1 MIAQLQALID
11 QYWSWLRDKT
21 TLREINDTWVEV
33 TAPYLDRHNDYIQ
46 FYVRRDNGGFI
57 LTDDSHTIQDL
68 RNSGCDLKS
77 GRRQELLKTTLRG
90 YGVELSADALT
101 VRATSDTF
109 AQKKHDLV
117 QAILAINDMF
127 YVASPVVNSL
137 FLEDVSDW
145 LRDADVR
152 SLPKVRFTGK
162 SGYDY
167 TFDFAIPASRK
178 APERIVEAINHPT
191 RDLIKR
197 VAFAW
202 IDTREARSPGSR
214 AYAFINDREG
224 PPPVDALAALRNY
237 DVRPVLWSHRDE
249 VRDELAA

>member
-1 MIAQLQALID
+1 MIAQIKTLMD
-11 QYWSWLRDKT
+11 QYWAWLRDKT
-21 TLREINDTWVEV
+21 VLREVNDTWVEV

-77 GRRQELLKTTLRG
+77 ARRQELLKTTLRG
-90 YGVELSADALT
+90 FGVELQGDTL
-101 VRATSDTF
+101 VVKATSETF

-117 QAILAINDMF
+117 QVILAINDMF
-127 YVASPVVNSL
+127 YIASPVVTSL
-137 FLEDVSDW
+137 FVEDVSNW
-145 LRDADVR
+145 LQNAEVR
-152 SLPKVRFTGK
+152 YLPKVRFTGK

-178 APERIVEAINHPT
+178 APERIVQTINHPT
-191 RDLIKR
+191 RDLVKR

-202 IDTREARSPGSR
+202 IDTREARSPDSR
-214 AYAFINDREG
+214 AYAVINDLEV
-224 PPPVDALAALRNY
+224 PPPQDALAALRRY
-237 DVRPVLWSHRDE
+237 EVRPILWSHRDE

>member
-1 MIAQLQALID
+1 MIAQIQTLID

-21 TLREINDTWVEV
+21 SLREVNDTWVEV

-46 FYVRRDNGGFI
+46 FYIRRDNGGFI

-68 RNSGCDLKS
+68 HNSGCDLKS
-77 GRRQELLKTTLRG
+77 GKRQEILKTTLRG
-90 YGVELSADALT
+90 YGVELAGGALT
-101 VRATSDTF
+101 VRAMPETF
-109 AQKKHDLV
+109 PQKKHDLV

-127 YVASPVVNSL
+127 YVASPIVNSL
-137 FLEDVSDW
+137 FVEDVSDW
-145 LRDADVR
+145 LWNADVHA
-152 SLPKVRFTGK
+152 LPKVRFTGK

-167 TFDFAIPASRK
+167 TFDFAIAASRK
-178 APERIVEAINHPT
+178 APERFIQAINHPT

-202 IDTREARSPGSR
+202 IDTREARSPDSR
-214 AYAFINDREG
+214 AYALINDRDEL
-224 PPPVDALAALRNY
+224 PPQDALVALKSY

>member
-1 MIAQLQALID
+1 MIAELQTLID

-21 TLREINDTWVEV
+21 ALREVNETWVEV

-46 FYVRRDNGGFI
+46 FYIRRDNGGFI
-57 LTDDSHTIQDL
+57 LTDDAHTIQDL

-77 GRRQELLKTTLRG
+77 GRRQEMLQTTLRG
-90 YGVELSADALT
+90 YGINLEGDALSVT
-101 VRATSDTF
+101 ATPETF
-109 AQKKHDLV
+109 AQRKHDLV

-127 YVASPVVNSL
+127 YMASPVVNSL
-137 FLEDVSDW
+137 FIEDVGNW
-145 LRDADVR
+145 LRNADVR
-152 SLPKVRFTGK
+152 ALPKVRVTGK

-167 TFDFAIPASRK
+167 TFDFAIPASRT

-214 AYAFINDREG
+214 AYALINDREG
-224 PPPVDALAALRNY
+224 PPPQDALSALRSY
-237 DVRPVLWSHRDE
+237 DVQPVLWSRRDD
-249 VRDELAA
+249 VRDELVA